1 MKRLLALLILLTFV
15 AIGSL
20 KLSTAKT
27 AKKVVKIGDKD
38 KDGIPNAIDEDI
50 DGDGVPNIIETQH
63 GTDPYN
69 PMQYLI
75 EDTLIGGG

>member
-1 MKRLLALLILLTFV
+1 MRWLLALLLLLTFV
-15 AIGSL
+15 TIGSL
-20 KLSTAKT
+20 KLTTK
-27 AKKVVKIGDKD
+27 KIGDKD
-38 KDGIPNAIDEDI
+38 KDGIPNAVDEDI

-63 GTDPYN
+63 GTDPFN

>member
-20 KLSTAKT
+20 KLST

-75 EDTLIGGG
+75 EDTFLGGG

>member
-1 MKRLLALLILLTFV
+1 MRWLLALLLLLTFV
-15 AIGSL
+15 TIGSL
-20 KLSTAKT
+20 KLTAK
-27 AKKVVKIGDKD
+27 KIGDKD
-38 KDGIPNAIDEDI
+38 KDGIPNAVDEDI

-63 GTDPYN
+63 GTDPFN

>member
-1 MKRLLALLILLTFV
+1 MRWLLALLLLLTFV
-15 AIGSL
+15 TIGSL
-20 KLSTAKT
+20 KLTAK
-27 AKKVVKIGDKD
+27 KIGDKD

-63 GTDPYN
+63 GTDPFN